1 MYNWLVKT
9 VNERKIIAYHQEFK
23 FKHHLAHFLLGS
35 FLFKKKHLEVVEKQ
49 RLLLKV
55 KKLEKDNESLQKLV
69 NQTYSFYL
77 GKEVSKIM
85 VNNEIVERDESIE
98 VESDVFDM
106 PDTRFIEEFEKNE
119 EMLKKYYNTATP
131 ADLL

>member
-69 NQTYSFYL
+69 NKMYSVYL
-77 GKEVSKIM
+77 QKEITSIN
-85 VNNEIVERDESIE
+85 VNNQEQEE
-98 VESDVFDM
+98 VTFTKSGVFGMDNR
-106 PDTRFIEEFEKNE
+106 RFISEFEKNE
-119 EMLKKYYNTATP
+119 EMLKKYYRSPTP
-131 ADLL
+131 VDML

>member
-9 VNERKIIAYHQEFK
+9 NAECRVIIFK
-23 FKHHLAHFLLGS
+23 DDYKLKHHIAEYLLGT
-35 FLFKKKHLEVVEKQ
+35 FLFKTKHIKETEKDK
-49 RLLLKV
+49 LLAKV

-77 GKEVSKIM
+77 GKEVSKIK
-85 VNNEIVERDESIE
+85 VNNEIVERDESIK

-106 PDTRFIEEFEKNE
+106 SDTRFIEEFEKNE
-119 EMLKKYYNTATP
+119 EMLKKYYNTPTP
-131 ADLL
+131 VDTL